1 MFKKVLI
8 SNRGEIAVRVIRTL
22 RELGV
27 KSVAVYSEADRSS
40 LHVRLAD
47 EAVCIGPAM
56 ARESYLSIPAIISAA
71 KVTGADA
78 IHPGYGFLSEN
89 ADFSAACRDNGIT
102 FIGPSPKSIQQLG
115 HKAEARKMA
124 VKAGIA
130 VTPGTKECV
139 HKDAA
144 AQAAKIGFPIM
155 IKAAAG
161 GGGKGIRIVREASQ
175 LANEMNMAQS
185 ESKAAFGNG
194 DVYFE
199 KYIELPRHIEV
210 QFARDTFGNVIA
222 FPERDCSI
230 QRRHQ
235 KLVEESPSPAVNKKL
250 REALEEAAVKLANA
264 ANYVG
269 VGTVEFLLTQTGE
282 FYFMEVNTR
291 LQVEHP
297 VTEFITGFDLV
308 REQLLAASGEKLSY
322 TGGHTV
328 PYRGHAIEHRINAED
343 FSKNFAPSV
352 GRIDEWI
359 VPGGPGVRIDTH
371 VYSGYNLP
379 VYYDSMLA
387 KLIVWDQNRE
397 MAVARSKR
405 ALQDFHVTGVKTTID
420 AHKLIVESEAF
431 KAGKTDTGFME
442 RLLAPAE
449 PVAATASGSELSIKT
464 SLKGH

>member
-56 ARESYLSIPAIISAA
+56 AKDSYLSIPAIISAA

-139 HKDAA
+139 HRDAA

-175 LANEMNMAQS
+175 LANEMHMAQS

-210 QFARDTFGNVIA
+210 QFARDSHGNVIA

-250 REALEEAAVKLANA
+250 RDGLEEAAVKLAEA

-269 VGTVEFLLTQTGE
+269 VGTVEFLLTQDGE

-328 PYRGHAIEHRINAED
+328 PYRGHSIEHRINAED
-343 FSKNFAPSV
+343 FTRNFAPSV
-352 GRIDEWI
+352 GRIEEWI
-359 VPGGPGVRIDTH
+359 VPGGPGVRVDTH
-371 VYSGYNLP
+371 VYASYNLP
-379 VYYDSMLA
+379 IYYDSMLA
-387 KLIVWDQNRE
+387 KLIVWAPDR
-397 MAVARSKR
+397 ASAIARSKR
-405 ALQDFHVTGVKTTID
+405 ALHDFRVNGVKTTID
-420 AHKLIVESEAF
+420 AHKLIVDSPDF
-431 KAGKTDTGFME
+431 QAGKTDTGFME

-449 PVAATASGSELSIKT
+449 PVAAK
-464 SLKGH
+464 

>member
-8 SNRGEIAVRVIRTL
+8 ANRGEIAVRVIRTL

-56 ARESYLSIPAIISAA
+56 SRESYLSIPAVISAA
-71 KVTGADA
+71 RVTGADA

-124 VKAGIA
+124 VRAGIP
-130 VTPGTKECV
+130 VTPGTKDCV
-139 HKDAA
+139 GKNFKTEAE
-144 AQAAKIGFPIM
+144 KVGFPLM

-175 LANEMNMAQS
+175 LQNEMNMAQS
-185 ESKAAFGNG
+185 ESKAAFGN
-194 DVYFE
+194 DEVYFE

-210 QFARDTFGNVIA
+210 QFARDSHGHTLA

-235 KLVEESPSPAVNKKL
+235 KLVEESPSPAVGKKL
-250 REALEEAAVKLANA
+250 REALEEAAVKLAEA

-297 VTEFITGFDLV
+297 VTEMITGFDLV
-308 REQLLAASGEKLSY
+308 REQLLAASGEQLSY
-322 TGGHTV
+322 TASHSV
-328 PYRGHAIEHRINAED
+328 PYRGHAIEHRVNAED
-343 FSKNFAPSV
+343 FSRNFAPSV
-352 GRIDEWI
+352 GRIEEWL
-359 VPGGPGVRIDTH
+359 VPGGPGIRVDTH
-371 VYSGYNLP
+371 VYAGYNLP
-379 VYYDSMLA
+379 IYYDSMLA
-387 KLIVWDQNRE
+387 KLIVWDQTRE
-397 MAVARSKR
+397 LAVARSAR
-405 ALQDFHVTGVKTTID
+405 ALKDFQVKGVKTTID
-420 AHKLIVESEAF
+420 AHQLIVETPDF

-449 PVAATASGSELSIKT
+449 PAKVS
-464 SLKGH
+464 

>member
-8 SNRGEIAVRVIRTL
+8 ANRGEIAIRVIRTL
-22 RELGV
+22 REMNIG
-27 KSVAVYSEADRSS
+27 SVAVYSQADHSS

-56 ARESYLSIPAIISAA
+56 ARESYLSIPAIIAAA
-71 KVTGADA
+71 KITGADA

-124 VKAGIA
+124 VKAGIP
-130 VTPGTKECV
+130 VTPGTKDCV
-139 HKDAA
+139 GKDFKRDAE
-144 AQAAKIGFPIM
+144 KVGYPLM

-161 GGGKGIRIVREASQ
+161 GGGKGIRIVRESSQ
-175 LANEMNMAQS
+175 LVHEMQMAQS
-185 ESKAAFGNG
+185 ESKAAFGN
-194 DVYFE
+194 DEVYFE
-199 KYIELPRHIEV
+199 KYLELPRHIEV
-210 QFARDTFGNVIA
+210 QFARDSHGNTIA

-250 REALEEAAVKLANA
+250 RESLEEAAVKLAEA
-264 ANYVG
+264 ANYIG
-269 VGTVEFLLTQTGE
+269 VGTVEFLLDQQGN

-308 REQLLAASGEKLSY
+308 REQFLAAAGESLSY
-322 TGGHTV
+322 TGGHSV
-328 PYRGHAIEHRINAED
+328 PHRGHSIEHRINAED
-343 FSKNFAPSV
+343 FARNFAPSV
-352 GRIDEWI
+352 GRVEEWLL
-359 VPGGPGVRIDTH
+359 PGGPGVRIDTH

-387 KLIVWDQNRE
+387 KLIVWAPDRAS
-397 MAVARSKR
+397 AVARSRR
-405 ALQDFHVTGVKTTID
+405 ALEDFKVKGVKTTID
-420 AHKLIVESEAF
+420 AHKLIVESDDF

-442 RLLAPAE
+442 RLLAPAV
-449 PVAATASGSELSIKT
+449 PAAK
-464 SLKGH
+464 

>member
-8 SNRGEIAVRVIRTL
+8 ANRGEIAVRVIRAL

-27 KSVAVYSEADRSS
+27 NSAAVYSEADRSS

-124 VKAGIA
+124 VKAGIP
-130 VTPGTKECV
+130 VTPGTKDCV
-139 HKDAA
+139 GKDFKKDAERV
-144 AQAAKIGFPIM
+144 GYPLM

-161 GGGKGIRIVREASQ
+161 GGGKGIRIVREAAQ
-175 LANEMNMAQS
+175 LVHEMQMAQS
-185 ESKAAFGNG
+185 ESKAAFGN
-194 DVYFE
+194 DEVYFE

-210 QFARDTFGNVIA
+210 QFARDSHGNVIA

-250 REALEEAAVKLANA
+250 RDSLEEAAVKLAEA
-264 ANYVG
+264 ADYVG

-297 VTEFITGFDLV
+297 VTEAITGFDLV

-322 TGGHTV
+322 TAGHTV
-328 PYRGHAIEHRINAED
+328 PYRGHAIEHRVNAED
-343 FSKNFAPSV
+343 YTRNFAPSV
-352 GRIDEWI
+352 GRIEEWI
-359 VPGGPGVRIDTH
+359 VPGGPGVRVDTH
-371 VYSGYNLP
+371 VYAGYNLP

-387 KLIVWDQNRE
+387 KLIVWDQTRE
-397 MAVARSKR
+397 LAVARSKR
-405 ALQDFHVTGVKTTID
+405 ALKDFKVKGVHTTIN
-420 AHKLIVESEAF
+420 AHQLIVENADF
-431 KAGKTDTGFME
+431 LAGKTDTGFME

-449 PVAATASGSELSIKT
+449 PAATR
-464 SLKGH
+464 

>member
-8 SNRGEIAVRVIRTL
+8 ANRGEIAVRVLRTL
-22 RELGV
+22 RELKV

-71 KVTGADA
+71 RITGADA

-89 ADFSAACRDNGIT
+89 AEFSAACRDNGIT

-139 HKDAA
+139 GKDFKKDAE
-144 AQAAKIGFPIM
+144 KVGFPLM

-210 QFARDTFGNVIA
+210 QFARDSHGNVIA

-250 REALEEAAVKLANA
+250 REGLEDAAVKLANA

-269 VGTVEFLLTQTGE
+269 VGTEEPT
-282 FYFMEVNTR
+282 
-291 LQVEHP
+291 
-297 VTEFITGFDLV
+297 
-308 REQLLAASGEKLSY
+308 LLARCAGVGKLPKDVALRLSAVGPTLRASGVDYDIRKVDGYSIYPRFAFKVPL
-322 TGGHTV
+322 GTV
-328 PYRGHAIEHRINAED
+328 GDVYDRYYLRILEMRESVKILQQALKEINMASPSISPKGQAMVKAPRTFRPPKGEAYGRIEAPKGELGFFIVADGTENPYRWHVR
-343 FSKNFAPSV
+343 APSL
-352 GRIDEWI
+352 I
-359 VPGGPGVRIDTH
+359 
-371 VYSGYNLP
+371 NLT
-379 VYYDSMLA
+379 VL
-387 KLIVWDQNRE
+387 RE
-397 MAVARSKR
+397 MLLGWKVADLMGIFGS
-405 ALQDFHVTGVKTTID
+405 ID
-420 AHKLIVESEAF
+420 IVMGEV
-431 KAGKTDTGFME
+431 D
-442 RLLAPAE
+442 R
-449 PVAATASGSELSIKT
+449 
-464 SLKGH
+464 

>member
-8 SNRGEIAVRVIRTL
+8 ANRGEIAVRVIRTL

-27 KSVAVYSEADRSS
+27 DSVAVYSEADRSS

-56 ARESYLSIPAIISAA
+56 AKESYLSIPAIISAA

-115 HKAEARKMA
+115 HKSEARKMA
-124 VKAGIA
+124 TKAGVP
-130 VTPGTKECV
+130 VTPGTKDCV
-139 HKDAA
+139 SIKEAA
-144 AQAAKIGFPIM
+144 AAAAKIGFPIM

-161 GGGKGIRIVREASQ
+161 GGGKGIRIVRSADQ
-175 LANEMNMAQS
+175 LANEMNMASS
-185 ESKAAFGNG
+185 EAKAAFGNG
-194 DVYFE
+194 EVYFE

-210 QFARDTFGNVIA
+210 QFARDMHGNVIA

-235 KLVEESPSPAVNKKL
+235 KLVEETPSPAVDKRLRAKL
-250 REALEEAAVKLANA
+250 EKAAVDLAEAAK
-264 ANYVG
+264 YVG
-269 VGTVEFLLTQTGE
+269 VGTVEFLLTQDGE

-297 VTEFITGFDLV
+297 VTECVTGFDLV
-308 REQLLAASGEKLSY
+308 REQLLAASGEKLTY

-328 PYRGHAIEHRINAED
+328 PLLGHSIEHRINAED
-343 FSKNFAPSV
+343 FSRNFAPSV
-352 GRIDEWI
+352 GRVEEWLL
-359 VPGGPGVRIDTH
+359 PGGPGIRVDTH
-371 VYSGYNLP
+371 VYAGYNLP
-379 VYYDSMLA
+379 IYYDSMLA
-387 KLIVWDQNRE
+387 KLIVWAPTRE
-397 MAVARSKR
+397 MAVERSRR
-405 ALQDFHVTGVKTTID
+405 ALAEFKVTGVKTTID
-420 AHKLIVESEAF
+420 AHQLIVDSPDF
-431 KAGKTDTGFME
+431 QAGKTDTGFME

-449 PVAATASGSELSIKT
+449 PVKA
-464 SLKGH
+464 

>member
-8 SNRGEIAVRVIRTL
+8 ANRGEIAVRVIRTL

-27 KSVAVYSEADRSS
+27 NSVAVYSEADRSS

-56 ARESYLSIPAIISAA
+56 AKESYLSIPAIISAA

-115 HKAEARKMA
+115 HKSEARKMA
-124 VKAGIA
+124 TKAGVP
-130 VTPGTKECV
+130 VTPGTKDCV
-139 HKDAA
+139 SAKEAA
-144 AQAAKIGFPIM
+144 AAAAKIGFPIM

-161 GGGKGIRIVREASQ
+161 GGGKGIRIVRSADQ
-175 LANEMNMAQS
+175 LANEMNMASS
-185 ESKAAFGNG
+185 EAKAAFGNG
-194 DVYFE
+194 EVYFE

-210 QFARDTFGNVIA
+210 QFARDMHGNVIA

-235 KLVEESPSPAVNKKL
+235 KLVEETPSPAVDQKL
-250 REALEEAAVKLANA
+250 RAKLEKAAVDLAEAAK
-264 ANYVG
+264 YVG

-297 VTEFITGFDLV
+297 VTECVTGFDLV
-308 REQLLAASGEKLSY
+308 REQLLAASGEKLTY

-328 PYRGHAIEHRINAED
+328 PLLGHSIEHRINAED
-343 FSKNFAPSV
+343 FSRNFAPSV
-352 GRIDEWI
+352 GRVEEWLL
-359 VPGGPGVRIDTH
+359 PGGPGLRIDTH
-371 VYSGYNLP
+371 VYAGYNLP
-379 VYYDSMLA
+379 IYYDSMLA
-387 KLIVWDQNRE
+387 KLIVWAPTRE
-397 MAVARSKR
+397 MAVERSRR
-405 ALQDFHVTGVKTTID
+405 ALAEFKVTGVKTTID
-420 AHKLIVESEAF
+420 AHQLIVESAEF
-431 KAGKTDTGFME
+431 KAGRTDTGFME

-449 PVAATASGSELSIKT
+449 PVKA
-464 SLKGH
+464 

>member
-8 SNRGEIAVRVIRTL
+8 ANRGEIAIRVIRTL
-22 RELGV
+22 REMGIG
-27 KSVAVYSEADRSS
+27 SVAVYSQADHSS

-71 KVTGADA
+71 KITGADA

-89 ADFSAACRDNGIT
+89 AEFSAACRDNGIT
-102 FIGPSPKSIQQLG
+102 FIGPSPKSIEQLG
-115 HKAEARKMA
+115 HKSEARKMA
-124 VKAGIA
+124 TKAGIP
-130 VTPGTKECV
+130 VTPGTKDCV
-139 HKDAA
+139 YKDAA
-144 AQAAKIGFPIM
+144 AQAAKIGYPIM

-210 QFARDTFGNVIA
+210 QFARDSHGNVIA

-235 KLVEESPSPAVNKKL
+235 KLVEESPSPAVSKKL
-250 REALEEAAVKLANA
+250 RESLEEAAVKLAEA

-269 VGTVEFLLTQTGE
+269 VGTVEFLLTQNGE

-308 REQLLAASGEKLSY
+308 REQLLAASGEKLTY

-328 PYRGHAIEHRINAED
+328 TYRGHSIEHRVNAED
-343 FSKNFAPSV
+343 YTRNFAPSA
-352 GRIDEWI
+352 GRIEEWI
-359 VPGGPGVRIDTH
+359 VPGGPGIRIDTH
-371 VYSGYNLP
+371 VYAGYNLP
-379 VYYDSMLA
+379 IYYDSMLA
-387 KLIVWDQNRE
+387 KLIVWAPTRE
-397 MAVARSKR
+397 MAVARSRR
-405 ALQDFHVTGVKTTID
+405 ALVDFKVKGVHTTIN
-420 AHKLIVESEAF
+420 AHQLIVESADF
-431 KAGKTDTGFME
+431 QAGKTDTGFME
-442 RLLAPAE
+442 RLLTPVEPA
-449 PVAATASGSELSIKT
+449 AAK
-464 SLKGH
+464 

>member
-8 SNRGEIAVRVIRTL
+8 ANRGEIAVRVIRTL

-27 KSVAVYSEADRSS
+27 ESVAVYSEADRSS

-56 ARESYLSIPAIISAA
+56 AKDSYLSIPAIISAA

-115 HKAEARKMA
+115 HKSEARKMA
-124 VKAGIA
+124 TKAGVP
-130 VTPGTKECV
+130 VTPGTKDCV
-139 HKDAA
+139 SVKEAA
-144 AQAAKIGFPIM
+144 AAAAKIGFPIM

-161 GGGKGIRIVREASQ
+161 GGGKGIRIVREAAQ
-175 LANEMNMAQS
+175 LANEMNMASS
-185 ESKAAFGNG
+185 EAKAAFGNG
-194 DVYFE
+194 EVYFE

-210 QFARDTFGNVIA
+210 QFARDMHGNVIA

-235 KLVEESPSPAVNKKL
+235 KLVEETPSPAVDQKL
-250 REALEEAAVKLANA
+250 RAKLEKAAVDLAEAAK
-264 ANYVG
+264 YVG

-297 VTEFITGFDLV
+297 VTECVTGFDLV
-308 REQLLAASGEKLSY
+308 REQLLAASGEKLTY

-328 PYRGHAIEHRINAED
+328 PLTGHSIEHRINAED
-343 FSKNFAPSV
+343 FSRNFAPSV
-352 GRIDEWI
+352 GRIEEWML
-359 VPGGPGVRIDTH
+359 PGGPGIRVDTH
-371 VYSGYNLP
+371 GYSGYNLP
-379 VYYDSMLA
+379 IYYDSMLA
-387 KLIVWDQNRE
+387 KLIVWAPTRE
-397 MAVARSKR
+397 MAVERSRR
-405 ALQDFHVTGVKTTID
+405 ALAEFMVKGVKTTID
-420 AHKLIVESEAF
+420 AHQLIVDSPEF
-431 KAGKTDTGFME
+431 KAGRTDTGFME

-449 PVAATASGSELSIKT
+449 PVKAA
-464 SLKGH
+464 

>member
-8 SNRGEIAVRVIRTL
+8 ANRGEIAIRVIRTL
-22 RELGV
+22 REM
-27 KSVAVYSEADRSS
+27 KIASVAVYSQADHSS

-71 KVTGADA
+71 KITGADA

-89 ADFSAACRDNGIT
+89 AEFSAACRDNGIT

-124 VKAGIA
+124 VKAGIP
-130 VTPGTKECV
+130 VTPGTKDCV
-139 HKDAA
+139 YKDAA

-161 GGGKGIRIVREASQ
+161 GGGKGIRIVREAAQ
-175 LANEMNMAQS
+175 LENEMNMAQS

-210 QFARDTFGNVIA
+210 QFARDSHGNTIA

-250 REALEEAAVKLANA
+250 RDALEEAAVKLAEA

-308 REQLLAASGEKLSY
+308 KEQFLAAAGETLSF
-322 TGGHTV
+322 TGGHNV
-328 PYRGHAIEHRINAED
+328 PYLGHSIEHRINAED
-343 FSKNFAPSV
+343 YNRNFAPSV
-352 GRIDEWI
+352 GRVEEWI

-371 VYSGYNLP
+371 VYAGYNLP

-387 KLIVWDQNRE
+387 KLIVWAPTRAL
-397 MAVARSKR
+397 AVARSRR
-405 ALQDFHVTGVKTTID
+405 ALEDFKVKGIHTTIN
-420 AHKLIVESEAF
+420 AHQLIVESPDF
-431 KAGKTDTGFME
+431 QAGKTDTGFME

-449 PVAATASGSELSIKT
+449 PVKA
-464 SLKGH
+464 

>member
-8 SNRGEIAVRVIRTL
+8 ANRGEIAVRVIRTL

-27 KSVAVYSEADRSS
+27 GSVAVYSEADRSS

-56 ARESYLSIPAIISAA
+56 AKDSYLSIPAIISAA

-124 VKAGIA
+124 VKAGVP
-130 VTPGTKECV
+130 VTPGTKDCV
-139 HKDAA
+139 SVKEAA
-144 AQAAKIGFPIM
+144 AAAAKIGFPIM

-161 GGGKGIRIVREASQ
+161 GGGKGIRIVREAAQ
-175 LANEMNMAQS
+175 LGKEMTMASS
-185 ESKAAFGNG
+185 EAKAAFGNG
-194 DVYFE
+194 EVYFE

-210 QFARDTFGNVIA
+210 QFARDMHGNVIA

-235 KLVEESPSPAVNKKL
+235 KLVEETPSPAVDKKL
-250 REALEEAAVKLANA
+250 RAKLEKAAVDLAEAAK
-264 ANYVG
+264 YVG

-297 VTEFITGFDLV
+297 VTECVTGFDLV
-308 REQLLAASGEKLSY
+308 REQLLAASGEKLTY
-322 TGGHTV
+322 TGGHNV
-328 PYRGHAIEHRINAED
+328 PLTGHSIEHRINAED
-343 FSKNFAPSV
+343 FSRNFAPSV
-352 GRIDEWI
+352 GRIEEWLL
-359 VPGGPGVRIDTH
+359 PGGPGLRVDTH
-371 VYSGYNLP
+371 VYAGYNLP
-379 VYYDSMLA
+379 IYYDSMLA
-387 KLIVWDQNRE
+387 KLIVWAPTRE
-397 MAVARSKR
+397 MAVERSRR
-405 ALQDFHVTGVKTTID
+405 ALAEFKVKGVKTTIP
-420 AHKLIVESEAF
+420 AHQLIVESADF

-449 PVAATASGSELSIKT
+449 PVKAA
-464 SLKGH
+464 

>member
-56 ARESYLSIPAIISAA
+56 ARESYLNIPAIISAA
-71 KVTGADA
+71 KVTGSDA

-130 VTPGTKECV
+130 VTPGTRECV
-139 HKDAA
+139 GKNFRKDAE
-144 AQAAKIGFPIM
+144 KVGFPLM

-175 LANEMNMAQS
+175 LVNEMNMAQS
-185 ESKAAFGNG
+185 ESKAAFGN
-194 DVYFE
+194 DEVYFE
-199 KYIELPRHIEV
+199 RYIELPRHIEV
-210 QFARDTFGNVIA
+210 QFARDSFGNVIA

-343 FSKNFAPSV
+343 FSKKFAPSV

-387 KLIVWDQNRE
+387 KLIVWDQTRE

-405 ALQDFHVTGVKTTID
+405 ALEDFHVSGVKTTID
-420 AHKLIVESEAF
+420 AHKLIVDSEAF

-449 PVAATASGSELSIKT
+449 PVAAK
-464 SLKGH
+464 

>member
-8 SNRGEIAVRVIRTL
+8 ANRGEIAVRVIRTL

-27 KSVAVYSEADRSS
+27 DSVAVYSEADRSS

-56 ARESYLSIPAIISAA
+56 AKESYLSIPAIISAA

-124 VKAGIA
+124 TKAGVP
-130 VTPGTKECV
+130 VTPGTKDCV
-139 HKDAA
+139 SVKEAA
-144 AQAAKIGFPIM
+144 AAAARIGFPIM

-161 GGGKGIRIVREASQ
+161 GGGKGIRIVREAGQ
-175 LANEMNMAQS
+175 LANEMNMASS
-185 ESKAAFGNG
+185 EAKAAFGNG
-194 DVYFE
+194 EVYFE

-210 QFARDTFGNVIA
+210 QFARDMHGNVIA

-235 KLVEESPSPAVNKKL
+235 KLVEETPSPAVDKRLRAKL
-250 REALEEAAVKLANA
+250 EKAAVDLAEAAK
-264 ANYVG
+264 YVG

-297 VTEFITGFDLV
+297 VTECVTGFDLV
-308 REQLLAASGEKLSY
+308 REQLLAASGEKLTY

-328 PYRGHAIEHRINAED
+328 PLTGHSIEHRINAED
-343 FSKNFAPSV
+343 FNRNFAPSV
-352 GRIDEWI
+352 GRIEEWQL
-359 VPGGPGVRIDTH
+359 PGGPGIRVDTH
-371 VYSGYNLP
+371 VYAGYNLP
-379 VYYDSMLA
+379 IYYDSMLA
-387 KLIVWDQNRE
+387 KLIVWAPTRE
-397 MAVARSKR
+397 MAVERSRR
-405 ALQDFHVTGVKTTID
+405 ALAEFMVKGVKTTID
-420 AHKLIVESEAF
+420 AHQLIVESADF

-449 PVAATASGSELSIKT
+449 PVKAA
-464 SLKGH
+464 

>member
-8 SNRGEIAVRVIRTL
+8 ANRGEIAVRVIRTL

-27 KSVAVYSEADRSS
+27 NSVAVYSEADRSS

-56 ARESYLSIPAIISAA
+56 AKESYLVIPSIIAAA

-124 VKAGIA
+124 VKAGVP
-130 VTPGTKECV
+130 VTPGTKDCV
-139 HKDAA
+139 SVKEAA
-144 AQAAKIGFPIM
+144 AAAAKIGFPIM

-175 LANEMNMAQS
+175 LANEMNMASS
-185 ESKAAFGNG
+185 EAKAAFGNG
-194 DVYFE
+194 EVYFE

-210 QFARDTFGNVIA
+210 QFARDTHGNVIA

-235 KLVEESPSPAVNKKL
+235 KLVEETPSPAVDKRLRAKL
-250 REALEEAAVKLANA
+250 EKAAVDLAEAAK
-264 ANYVG
+264 YVG

-297 VTEFITGFDLV
+297 VTECVTGFDLV
-308 REQLLAASGEKLSY
+308 REQLLAASGEKLTY

-328 PYRGHAIEHRINAED
+328 PLLGHSIEHRINAED
-343 FSKNFAPSV
+343 FSRNFAPSV
-352 GRIDEWI
+352 GRVEEWLL
-359 VPGGPGVRIDTH
+359 PGGPGIRVDTH
-371 VYSGYNLP
+371 VYAGYNLP
-379 VYYDSMLA
+379 IYYDSMLA
-387 KLIVWDQNRE
+387 KLIVWAPTRE
-397 MAVARSKR
+397 MAVERSRR
-405 ALQDFHVTGVKTTID
+405 ALAEFKVKGVKTTID
-420 AHKLIVESEAF
+420 AHQLIVESAEF

-442 RLLAPAE
+442 RLLAPAA
-449 PVAATASGSELSIKT
+449 PVA
-464 SLKGH
+464 

>member
-8 SNRGEIAVRVIRTL
+8 ANRGEIAVRVIRTL
-22 RELGV
+22 KELGV
-27 KSVAVYSEADRSS
+27 PSVAVYSEADRSS

-56 ARESYLSIPAIISAA
+56 ARESYLVIPSVIAAA

-89 ADFSAACRDNGIT
+89 ADFSAACRDNNIT
-102 FIGPSPKSIQQLG
+102 FIGPSPESIRQLG
-115 HKAEARKMA
+115 HKAEARKVAM
-124 VKAGIA
+124 KAGVP
-130 VTPGTKECV
+130 VTPGTKDCV
-139 HKDAA
+139 GKNFKAEAD
-144 AQAAKIGFPIM
+144 KIGFPLM

-175 LANEMNMAQS
+175 LEKEMNMASS
-185 ESKAAFGNG
+185 EAKAAFGNG
-194 DVYFE
+194 EVYFE

-210 QFARDTFGNVIA
+210 QFARDSHGNVIA

-235 KLVEESPSPAVNKKL
+235 KLVEETPSPAVDKKL
-250 REALEEAAVKLANA
+250 RAKLEKAAVDLAEAAK
-264 ANYVG
+264 YVG
-269 VGTVEFLLTQTGE
+269 VGTVEFLLTQDGE

-297 VTEFITGFDLV
+297 VTECVTGFDLV

-328 PYRGHAIEHRINAED
+328 PLLGHSIEHRINAED
-343 FSKNFAPSV
+343 FSRNFAPSV
-352 GRIDEWI
+352 GRVEEWLL
-359 VPGGPGVRIDTH
+359 PGGQGVRVDTH
-371 VYSGYNLP
+371 VYAGYNLP
-379 VYYDSMLA
+379 IYYDSMLA
-387 KLIVWDQNRE
+387 KLIVWAPTRE
-397 MAVARSKR
+397 MAVERSRR
-405 ALQDFHVTGVKTTID
+405 ALSEFKVKGVKTTID
-420 AHKLIVESEAF
+420 AHQLIVQSEAF

-449 PVAATASGSELSIKT
+449 PVKAA
-464 SLKGH
+464 

>member
-1 MFKKVLI
+1 MFNKVLI
-8 SNRGEIAVRVIRTL
+8 ANRGEIAVRVIRTL

-47 EAVCIGPAM
+47 ESVCIGPAM

-71 KVTGADA
+71 LITGADA

-124 VKAGIA
+124 VKAGIP
-130 VTPGTKECV
+130 VTPGTKDCV
-139 HKDAA
+139 YKDAA
-144 AQAAKIGFPIM
+144 AQAAKIGYPIM

-210 QFARDTFGNVIA
+210 QFARDSHGHTIA

-250 REALEEAAVKLANA
+250 RDSLEEAAVKLAEA

-269 VGTVEFLLTQTGE
+269 VGTVEFLLTQEGE

-322 TGGHTV
+322 TAGHSV
-328 PYRGHAIEHRINAED
+328 PYRGHAIEHRVNAED
-343 FSKNFAPSV
+343 FSRNFAPSV
-352 GRIDEWI
+352 GRIEEWL
-359 VPGGPGVRIDTH
+359 VPGGPGVRVDTH
-371 VYSGYNLP
+371 VYAGYNLP

-387 KLIVWDQNRE
+387 KLIVWAPDRAA
-397 MAVARSKR
+397 AVARSRR
-405 ALQDFHVTGVKTTID
+405 ALVDFKVKGVHTTIN
-420 AHKLIVESEAF
+420 AHQLIIESPDF
-431 KAGKTDTGFME
+431 QAGKTDTGFME

-449 PVAATASGSELSIKT
+449 PAAAK
-464 SLKGH
+464 

>member
-8 SNRGEIAVRVIRTL
+8 ANRGEIAVRVIRTL

-27 KSVAVYSEADRSS
+27 NSVAVYSEADRSS

-56 ARESYLSIPAIISAA
+56 AKESYLVIPSIIAAA

-124 VKAGIA
+124 VKAGVP
-130 VTPGTKECV
+130 VTPGTKDCV
-139 HKDAA
+139 SVKEAA
-144 AQAAKIGFPIM
+144 AAAAKIGFPIM

-175 LANEMNMAQS
+175 LANEMNMASS
-185 ESKAAFGNG
+185 EAKAAFGNG
-194 DVYFE
+194 EGYFE

-210 QFARDTFGNVIA
+210 QFARDTHGNVIA

-235 KLVEESPSPAVNKKL
+235 KLVEETPSPAVDKRLRAKL
-250 REALEEAAVKLANA
+250 EKAAVDLAEAAK
-264 ANYVG
+264 YVG

-297 VTEFITGFDLV
+297 VTECVTGFDLV
-308 REQLLAASGEKLSY
+308 REQLLAASGEKLTY

-328 PYRGHAIEHRINAED
+328 PLLGHSIEHRINAED
-343 FSKNFAPSV
+343 FSRNFAPSV
-352 GRIDEWI
+352 GRVEEWLL
-359 VPGGPGVRIDTH
+359 PGGPGIRVDTH
-371 VYSGYNLP
+371 VYAGYNLP
-379 VYYDSMLA
+379 IYYDSMLA
-387 KLIVWDQNRE
+387 KLIVWAPTRE
-397 MAVARSKR
+397 MAVERSRR
-405 ALQDFHVTGVKTTID
+405 ALAEFKVKGVKTTID
-420 AHKLIVESEAF
+420 AHQLIVESAEF

-442 RLLAPAE
+442 RLLAPAA
-449 PVAATASGSELSIKT
+449 PVA
-464 SLKGH
+464 

>member
-8 SNRGEIAVRVIRTL
+8 ANRGEIAVRVIRTL

-27 KSVAVYSEADRSS
+27 PSVAVYSEADRSS

-56 ARESYLSIPAIISAA
+56 AKESYLVIDAVIAAA

-89 ADFSAACRDNGIT
+89 AAFSAACRDNGIT
-102 FIGPSPKSIQQLG
+102 FIGPSPESINQLG

-124 VKAGIA
+124 MKAGVP
-130 VTPGTKECV
+130 VTPGTKDCV
-139 HKDAA
+139 GKKEAA
-144 AQAAKIGFPIM
+144 GLAAKIGFPIM

-175 LANEMNMAQS
+175 LEKEMTMASS
-185 ESKAAFGNG
+185 EALAAFGNG

-210 QFARDTFGNVIA
+210 QFARDTHGNCIA

-235 KLVEESPSPAVNKKL
+235 KLVEETPSPAVNKKL
-250 REALEEAAVKLANA
+250 RSQLEKAAVDLAEAAA
-264 ANYVG
+264 YVG

-297 VTEFITGFDLV
+297 VTECITGFDLV
-308 REQLLAASGEKLSY
+308 REQLLAASGGKLSY

-328 PYRGHAIEHRINAED
+328 PVNGHSIEHRINAED
-343 FSKNFAPSV
+343 FSRNFAPSV
-352 GRIDEWI
+352 GRIEEWLL
-359 VPGGPGVRIDTH
+359 PGGPGLRVDTH
-371 VYSGYNLP
+371 VYAGYNLP
-379 VYYDSMLA
+379 IYYDSMLA
-387 KLIVWDQNRE
+387 KLIVWAPTRAE
-397 MAVARSKR
+397 AVERSRR
-405 ALQDFHVTGVKTTID
+405 ALAEFKVKGVKTTID
-420 AHKLIVESEAF
+420 AHQLIVQSEGF
-431 KAGKTDTGFME
+431 KAGVTDTGFME

-449 PVAATASGSELSIKT
+449 PVKA
-464 SLKGH
+464 

>member
-8 SNRGEIAVRVIRTL
+8 ANRGEIAVRVIRTL
-22 RELGV
+22 REMGV
-27 KSVAVYSEADRSS
+27 SSVAVYSEADRSS

-47 EAVCIGPAM
+47 EAVCIGPAI
-56 ARESYLSIPAIISAA
+56 AKESYLSIPAIISAA
-71 KVTGADA
+71 TVTGADA

-89 ADFSAACRDNGIT
+89 ADFSAACRDNGLA

-115 HKAEARKMA
+115 HKAEARKVAM
-124 VKAGIA
+124 KAGVP

-139 HKDAA
+139 GRNFKSEAE
-144 AQAAKIGFPIM
+144 KIGFPLM

-161 GGGKGIRIVREASQ
+161 GGGKGIRIVREESQ
-175 LANEMNMAQS
+175 LEKEMTMASS
-185 ESKAAFGNG
+185 EAKAAFGNG
-194 DVYFE
+194 EVYFE

-210 QFARDTFGNVIA
+210 QFARDTHGHTLA

-235 KLVEESPSPAVNKKL
+235 KLVEESPSPAVDKKL
-250 REALEEAAVKLANA
+250 REKLEEAAVKLANA

-308 REQLLAASGEKLSY
+308 REQLLAASGESLSY
-322 TGGHTV
+322 TASHSV
-328 PYRGHAIEHRINAED
+328 PYRGHAIEHRVNAED
-343 FSKNFAPSV
+343 FSRNFLPSV
-352 GRIDEWI
+352 GRVEEWL
-359 VPGGPGVRIDTH
+359 VPGGPGIRVDTH

-379 VYYDSMLA
+379 IYYDSMLA
-387 KLIVWDQNRE
+387 KLIVWDQTRE
-397 MAVARSKR
+397 LAVARSAR
-405 ALQDFHVTGVKTTID
+405 ALRDFKVSGIKTTID
-420 AHKLIVESEAF
+420 AHRLIVQSEGF
-431 KAGKTDTGFME
+431 KTGKTDTGFME

-449 PVAATASGSELSIKT
+449 AAGK
-464 SLKGH
+464 

>member
-8 SNRGEIAVRVIRTL
+8 ANRGEIAVRVIRTL

-27 KSVAVYSEADRSS
+27 PSVAVYSEADRSS

-56 ARESYLSIPAIISAA
+56 AKESYLVIPAIIAAA

-89 ADFSAACRDNGIT
+89 ADFSAACRDNDIA

-115 HKAEARKMA
+115 HKSEARKMA
-124 VKAGIA
+124 VKAGVP
-130 VTPGTKECV
+130 VTPGTKDCV
-139 HKDAA
+139 SVKEAA
-144 AQAAKIGFPIM
+144 AAAAKIGFPIM

-161 GGGKGIRIVREASQ
+161 GGGKGIRIVREAGQ
-175 LANEMNMAQS
+175 LANEMNMASS
-185 ESKAAFGNG
+185 EAKTAFGNG
-194 DVYFE
+194 EVYFE

-210 QFARDTFGNVIA
+210 QFARDMHGNVIA

-235 KLVEESPSPAVNKKL
+235 KLVEETPSPAVDKKL
-250 REALEEAAVKLANA
+250 RAKLEKAAVDLAEA

-269 VGTVEFLLTQTGE
+269 VGTVEFLLTQEGE

-297 VTEFITGFDLV
+297 VTECVTGFDLV
-308 REQLLAASGEKLSY
+308 REQLLAASGEKLTY

-328 PYRGHAIEHRINAED
+328 PLLGHSIEHRINAED
-343 FSKNFAPSV
+343 FSRNFAPSV
-352 GRIDEWI
+352 GRIEEWL
-359 VPGGPGVRIDTH
+359 VPGGPGIRVDTH
-371 VYSGYNLP
+371 VYAGYNLP

-387 KLIVWDQNRE
+387 KLIIWAPTRE
-397 MAVARSKR
+397 QAVERSRR
-405 ALQDFHVTGVKTTID
+405 ALAEFVVTGVKTTID
-420 AHKLIVESEAF
+420 AHQLIVGSDAF
-431 KAGKTDTGFME
+431 RAGKTDTGFME

-449 PVAATASGSELSIKT
+449 PVKAA
-464 SLKGH
+464 

>member
-8 SNRGEIAVRVIRTL
+8 ANRGEIAVRVIRTL
-22 RELGV
+22 REMGV
-27 KSVAVYSEADRSS
+27 GSVAVYSEADRSS

-56 ARESYLSIPAIISAA
+56 AKESYLSIPAIISAA

-89 ADFSAACRDNGIT
+89 ADFSAACRDSGIT

-115 HKAEARKMA
+115 HKSEARKMA
-124 VKAGIA
+124 IKAGVP
-130 VTPGTKECV
+130 VTPGTKDCV
-139 HKDAA
+139 NKKDCKKEAE
-144 AQAAKIGFPIM
+144 KIGFPLM

-161 GGGKGIRIVREASQ
+161 GGGKGIRIVREAGQ
-175 LANEMNMAQS
+175 LEKEMMMASS
-185 ESKAAFGNG
+185 EAQAAFGNG
-194 DVYFE
+194 EVYFE

-210 QFARDTFGNVIA
+210 QFARDMHGNVIA

-235 KLVEESPSPAVNKKL
+235 KLVEESPSPAVGKKL
-250 REALEEAAVKLANA
+250 REALEDAAVKLAEA

-269 VGTVEFLLTQTGE
+269 VGTVEFLLTQNGE

-297 VTEFITGFDLV
+297 VTEYITGFDLV

-328 PYRGHAIEHRINAED
+328 PYRGHAIEHRVNAED
-343 FSKNFAPSV
+343 FSRNFAPSV
-352 GRIDEWI
+352 GRVEEWLI
-359 VPGGPGVRIDTH
+359 PGGCGVRVDTH
-371 VYSGYNLP
+371 VYAGYNLP
-379 VYYDSMLA
+379 IYYDSMLA
-387 KLIVWDQNRE
+387 KLIVWDQTRE
-397 MAVARSKR
+397 LAVARSAR
-405 ALQDFHVTGVKTTID
+405 ALKDFQVKGVHTTID
-420 AHKLIVESEAF
+420 AHQLIVESQDF

-449 PVAATASGSELSIKT
+449 PVKAA
-464 SLKGH
+464 

>member
-8 SNRGEIAVRVIRTL
+8 ANRGEIAVRVIRTL
-22 RELGV
+22 REMGV
-27 KSVAVYSEADRSS
+27 GSVAVYSEADRSS

-130 VTPGTKECV
+130 VTPGTKDCV
-139 HKDAA
+139 YKDAA

-210 QFARDTFGNVIA
+210 QFARDSHGHVIA

-235 KLVEESPSPAVNKKL
+235 KLVEESPSPAVGKKL
-250 REALEEAAVKLANA
+250 RDSLEEAAVKLAEA

-269 VGTVEFLLTQTGE
+269 VGTVEFLLDQQGD
-282 FYFMEVNTR
+282 FYLMEVNTR

-308 REQLLAASGEKLSY
+308 REQLLAAAGEELSY
-322 TGGHTV
+322 TGGHSV
-328 PYRGHAIEHRINAED
+328 PYRGHSIEHRVNAED
-343 FSKNFAPSV
+343 FSRNFAPSV
-352 GRIDEWI
+352 GRIEEWL
-359 VPGGPGVRIDTH
+359 VPGGPGVRVDTH
-371 VYSGYNLP
+371 VYAGYNLP

-387 KLIVWDQNRE
+387 KLIVWAPDRAS
-397 MAVARSKR
+397 AVARSRR
-405 ALQDFHVTGVKTTID
+405 ALADFKVKGVHTTID
-420 AHKLIVESEAF
+420 AHKLIIESPDF
-431 KAGKTDTGFME
+431 QAGRTDTGFME

-449 PVAATASGSELSIKT
+449 PVAAK
-464 SLKGH
+464 

>member
-8 SNRGEIAVRVIRTL
+8 ANRGEIAVRVIRTL

-27 KSVAVYSEADRSS
+27 NSVAVYSEADRSS

-124 VKAGIA
+124 TKAGVP
-130 VTPGTKECV
+130 VTPGTKDCV
-139 HKDAA
+139 SVKEAA
-144 AQAAKIGFPIM
+144 AAAAKIGFPIM

-161 GGGKGIRIVREASQ
+161 GGGKGIRIVRSADQ
-175 LANEMNMAQS
+175 LANEMNMASS
-185 ESKAAFGNG
+185 EAKAAFGNG
-194 DVYFE
+194 EVYFE

-210 QFARDTFGNVIA
+210 QFARDMHGNVIA

-235 KLVEESPSPAVNKKL
+235 KLVEETPSPAVDKKL
-250 REALEEAAVKLANA
+250 RAKLEKAAVDLAEAAK
-264 ANYVG
+264 YVG
-269 VGTVEFLLTQTGE
+269 VGTVEFLLTQSGE

-297 VTEFITGFDLV
+297 VTECVTGFDLV
-308 REQLLAASGEKLSY
+308 REQLLAASGEKLTY

-328 PYRGHAIEHRINAED
+328 PLTGHSIEHRINAED
-343 FSKNFAPSV
+343 FSRNFAPSV
-352 GRIDEWI
+352 GRVEEWLL
-359 VPGGPGVRIDTH
+359 PGGPGLRIDTH
-371 VYSGYNLP
+371 VYAGYNLP
-379 VYYDSMLA
+379 IYYDSMLA
-387 KLIVWDQNRE
+387 KLIVWAPTRE
-397 MAVARSKR
+397 MAVERSRR
-405 ALQDFHVTGVKTTID
+405 ALAEFKVTGVKTTID
-420 AHKLIVESEAF
+420 AHQLIVESAEF
-431 KAGKTDTGFME
+431 KAGNTDTGFME
-442 RLLAPAE
+442 RLLA
-449 PVAATASGSELSIKT
+449 
-464 SLKGH
+464 

>member
-8 SNRGEIAVRVIRTL
+8 ANRGEIAIRVIRTL
-22 RELGV
+22 REMNV
-27 KSVAVYSEADRSS
+27 PSVAVYSVADHSS

-56 ARESYLSIPAIISAA
+56 ARESYLDISAVIAAA
-71 KVTGADA
+71 KMTGADA

-102 FIGPSPKSIQQLG
+102 FIGPSPESIRKLG

-124 VKAGIA
+124 VKAGVP
-130 VTPGTKECV
+130 VTPGTKDCIK
-139 HKDAA
+139 KDFEKEAE
-144 AQAAKIGFPIM
+144 KVGYPLM

-161 GGGKGIRIVREASQ
+161 GGGKGIRIVREAGQ
-175 LANEMNMAQS
+175 LLNEINMAQS
-185 ESKAAFGNG
+185 ESKAAFGN
-194 DVYFE
+194 DEVYFE

-210 QFARDTFGNVIA
+210 QFARDSHGNVIA

-235 KLVEESPSPAVNKKL
+235 KLVEETPSPAVTKAQREKL
-250 REALEEAAVKLANA
+250 VQAAVQLAEA

-328 PYRGHAIEHRINAED
+328 PYQGHSIEHRINAED
-343 FSKNFAPSV
+343 FSRNFAPSV
-352 GRIDEWI
+352 GRIEEWLL
-359 VPGGPGVRIDTH
+359 PGGPGIRIDTH
-371 VYSGYNLP
+371 VYAGYNLP
-379 VYYDSMLA
+379 IYYDSMLA
-387 KLIVWDQNRE
+387 KLIVWAPTRE
-397 MAVARSKR
+397 MAVARSRR
-405 ALQDFHVTGVKTTID
+405 AIEEFKVKGVKTTLD
-420 AHKLIVESEAF
+420 AHRLIVENEEF
-431 KAGKTDTGFME
+431 RAGRTDTGFME
-442 RLLAPAE
+442 RLLAPA
-449 PVAATASGSELSIKT
+449 AAR
-464 SLKGH
+464 

>member
-8 SNRGEIAVRVIRTL
+8 ANRGEIAVRVIRTL

-27 KSVAVYSEADRSS
+27 PSVAVYSEADRSS

-56 ARESYLSIPAIISAA
+56 AKESYLVIPAIIAAA

-89 ADFSAACRDNGIT
+89 ADFSAACRDNGIA

-115 HKAEARKMA
+115 HKSEARKMA
-124 VKAGIA
+124 VKAGVP
-130 VTPGTKECV
+130 VTPGTKDCV
-139 HKDAA
+139 SVKEAA
-144 AQAAKIGFPIM
+144 AAAAKIGFPIM

-161 GGGKGIRIVREASQ
+161 GGGKGIRIVREAGQ
-175 LANEMNMAQS
+175 LANEMNMASS
-185 ESKAAFGNG
+185 EAKAAFGNG
-194 DVYFE
+194 EVYFE

-210 QFARDTFGNVIA
+210 QFARDMHGNVIA

-235 KLVEESPSPAVNKKL
+235 KLVEETPSPAVDKKL
-250 REALEEAAVKLANA
+250 RAKLEKAAVDLAEA

-269 VGTVEFLLTQTGE
+269 VGTVEFLLTQDGE

-297 VTEFITGFDLV
+297 VTECVTGFDLV
-308 REQLLAASGEKLSY
+308 REQLLAASGEKLTY

-328 PYRGHAIEHRINAED
+328 PLLGHSIEHRINAED
-343 FSKNFAPSV
+343 FSRNFQPSV
-352 GRIDEWI
+352 GRVEEWI
-359 VPGGPGVRIDTH
+359 LPGGPGIRIDTH
-371 VYSGYNLP
+371 VYAGYNLP

-387 KLIVWDQNRE
+387 KLIVWAPTRE
-397 MAVARSKR
+397 MAVERSRR
-405 ALQDFHVTGVKTTID
+405 ALAEFKVKGVHTTIN
-420 AHKLIVESEAF
+420 AHQLIVESADF

-449 PVAATASGSELSIKT
+449 PVKAA
-464 SLKGH
+464 

>member
-8 SNRGEIAVRVIRTL
+8 ANRGEIAVRVIRTL

-27 KSVAVYSEADRSS
+27 PSVAVYSEADRSS

-56 ARESYLSIPAIISAA
+56 AKESYLVIQAIIAAA

-89 ADFSAACRDNGIT
+89 ADFSAACRDNDIA

-115 HKAEARKMA
+115 HKSEARKMA
-124 VKAGIA
+124 VKAGVP
-130 VTPGTKECV
+130 VTPGTKDCV
-139 HKDAA
+139 SVKEAA
-144 AQAAKIGFPIM
+144 AAAAKIGFPIM

-161 GGGKGIRIVREASQ
+161 GGGKGIRIVREAGQ
-175 LANEMNMAQS
+175 LANEMNMASS
-185 ESKAAFGNG
+185 EAKAAFGNG
-194 DVYFE
+194 EVYFE

-210 QFARDTFGNVIA
+210 QFARDMHGNVIA

-235 KLVEESPSPAVNKKL
+235 KLVEETPSPAVDKKL
-250 REALEEAAVKLANA
+250 RAKLEKAAVDLAEA

-269 VGTVEFLLTQTGE
+269 VGTVEFLLTQEGE

-297 VTEFITGFDLV
+297 VTECVTGFDLV
-308 REQLLAASGEKLSY
+308 REQLLAASGEKLTY

-328 PYRGHAIEHRINAED
+328 PLLGHSIEHRINAED
-343 FSKNFAPSV
+343 FSRNFAPSV
-352 GRIDEWI
+352 GRIEEWL
-359 VPGGPGVRIDTH
+359 VPGGPGIRVDTH
-371 VYSGYNLP
+371 VYAGYNLP

-387 KLIVWDQNRE
+387 KLIIWAPTRE
-397 MAVARSKR
+397 QAVERSRR
-405 ALQDFHVTGVKTTID
+405 ALAEFVVTGVKTTID
-420 AHKLIVESEAF
+420 AHQLIVGSDAF
-431 KAGKTDTGFME
+431 RAGKTDTGFME

-449 PVAATASGSELSIKT
+449 PVKAA
-464 SLKGH
+464 

>member
-1 MFKKVLI
+1 MFNKVLI
-8 SNRGEIAVRVIRTL
+8 ANRGEIAVRVIRTL
-22 RELGV
+22 REMGV

-130 VTPGTKECV
+130 VTPGTKDCV
-139 HKDAA
+139 YKDAA
-144 AQAAKIGFPIM
+144 AQAEKIGYPIM

-175 LANEMNMAQS
+175 LKNEMNMAQS

-210 QFARDTFGNVIA
+210 QFARDSHGHVIA

-250 REALEEAAVKLANA
+250 RESLEEAAVKLAEA

-269 VGTVEFLLTQTGE
+269 VGTVEFLLDQQGD

-308 REQLLAASGEKLSY
+308 REQLLAAAGEELTY

-328 PYRGHAIEHRINAED
+328 PYRGHAIEHRVNAED
-343 FSKNFAPSV
+343 FTRNFAPSV
-352 GRIDEWI
+352 GRIEEWI
-359 VPGGPGVRIDTH
+359 VPGGPGVRVDTH
-371 VYSGYNLP
+371 VYAGYNLP

-387 KLIVWDQNRE
+387 KLIVWAPDRAA
-397 MAVARSKR
+397 AVARSRR
-405 ALQDFHVTGVKTTID
+405 ALEDFKVKGVHTTID
-420 AHKLIVESEAF
+420 AHKLIIDSADF
-431 KAGKTDTGFME
+431 QAGKTDTGFME

-449 PVAATASGSELSIKT
+449 PVKA
-464 SLKGH
+464 

>member
-8 SNRGEIAVRVIRTL
+8 ANRGEIAVRVIRTL
-22 RELGV
+22 REMGV
-27 KSVAVYSEADRSS
+27 ASVAVYSEADRSS

-124 VKAGIA
+124 VKAGVP
-130 VTPGTKECV
+130 VTPGTKDCV
-139 HKDAA
+139 TKKEAA

-161 GGGKGIRIVREASQ
+161 GGGKGIRIVREAAQ
-175 LANEMNMAQS
+175 LEKEMTMAS
-185 ESKAAFGNG
+185 GEAKAAFGNG

-210 QFARDTFGNVIA
+210 QFARDTHGHVIA

-235 KLVEESPSPAVNKKL
+235 KLVEETPSPAVTKKL
-250 REALEEAAVKLANA
+250 RESLEKAAVNLANA

-297 VTEFITGFDLV
+297 VTECITGFDLV
-308 REQLLAASGEKLSY
+308 KEQLLAASGESLTY
-322 TGGHTV
+322 TAGHSV
-328 PYRGHAIEHRINAED
+328 PLHGHSIEHRINAED
-343 FSKNFAPSV
+343 FSRNFAPSV
-352 GRIDEWI
+352 GRVEEWTL
-359 VPGGPGVRIDTH
+359 PGGPGVRIDTH
-371 VYSGYNLP
+371 VYAGYNLP

-387 KLIVWDQNRE
+387 KLIVWGPDRAS
-397 MAVARSKR
+397 AVARSAR
-405 ALQDFHVTGVKTTID
+405 ALAEFKVRGVKTTVD
-420 AHKLIVESEAF
+420 AHQLIVENADF

-449 PVAATASGSELSIKT
+449 PAASR
-464 SLKGH
+464 